1 MSPQGANIT
10 GYPSGQ
16 EMMQINHS
24 QLGNFPVATAS
35 VLTGDGEVDYLGIK
49 GKMES
54 PSVIKFNNG
63 VTWTKQ

>member
-1 MSPQGANIT
+1 
-10 GYPSGQ
+10 
-16 EMMQINHS
+16 MMQINHS

-35 VLTGDGEVDYLGIK
+35 FLTGDGVDYLGIK

-54 PSVIKFNNG
+54 PSVIKFDNG